1 MYKFVVFFLALV
13 FTPAIAA
20 GDGLITRQS
29 PYSAGETLDR
39 LEAVLKKKGIT
50 IFARVSHT
58 QGAAGVGIELG
69 PTELLIFGN
78 PKLGSHFFTSRQ
90 TAGIDLPQIGS
101 GRGSNSPGK
110 TGGHE
115 DFGREQVTGN
125 PDDTLKF
132 RTPTLR
138 NVALTAP
145 YGHGGAHDRTLW
157 SWRRL

>member
-13 FTPAIAA
+13 FTAAIAA

-50 IFARVSHT
+50 IFARVSHA

-90 TAGIDLPQIGS
+90 SAGIDLPMKALAWEDAQGKVWLTYNAPQYIADRHGITDRADIVQKMTTALDNLT
-101 GRGSNSPGK
+101 GAAVRLPGK
-110 TGGHE
+110 
-115 DFGREQVTGN
+115 
-125 PDDTLKF
+125 
-132 RTPTLR
+132 
-138 NVALTAP
+138 
-145 YGHGGAHDRTLW
+145 
-157 SWRRL
+157 